1 MKPNPFSDAVH
12 LLAQPAWPTAVYWL
26 LIVGSIATALCAWRN
41 IPSQRSWRN
50 LGDWLCRIFI
60 GTMWWQQTLWKLPP
74 LYTDNP
80 SDPLN
85 SGLHY
90 WIVREGQSAA
100 IPLQAAFVNHIVLP
114 HFNLFAPVVYGLEVL
129 TAVSLILGIF
139 VRLWGW
145 IGALQV
151 LNLWLGLYNADGEW
165 PWTYFFLLVVMV
177 IFALH
182 RYGRSL
188 GVDALF
194 LERAT
199 SGRRSRME
207 TQRLLPSDCS
217 PGARAVTSFGSQST
231 RWRRLGR
238 QEPAHAES
246 N

>member
-1 MKPNPFSDAVH
+1 MKPNPLSDALHFLV
-12 LLAQPAWPTAVYWL
+12 QPAWTTVVYWL
-26 LIVGSIATALCAWRN
+26 LLLGSIAIALYTWRN

-50 LGDWLCRIFI
+50 VGDWLCRLLI

-90 WIVREGQSAA
+90 WMTREGQSAA
-100 IPLQAAFVNHIVLP
+100 IPLQADFVNHIVLP
-114 HFNLFAPVVYGLEVL
+114 NFYFFAPIVYGLEVL
-129 TAVSLILGIF
+129 TAVSLMLGLF

-151 LNLWLGLYNADGEW
+151 LNLWLGLYNAEGEW
-165 PWTYFFLLVVMV
+165 PWTYFFLLVLMV

-188 GVDALF
+188 GLDALI
-194 LERAT
+194 LERTASRRVRGG
-199 SGRRSRME
+199 SGG
-207 TQRLLPSDCS
+207 LSD
-217 PGARAVTSFGSQST
+217 
-231 RWRRLGR
+231 RWLNVL
-238 QEPAHAES
+238 S
-246 N
+246 

>member
-1 MKPNPFSDAVH
+1 MTPNPLSDALHFLVK
-12 LLAQPAWPTAVYWL
+12 PAWPSAIYGLL
-26 LIVGSIATALCAWRN
+26 LIGSIATALYAWRN

-50 LGDWLCRIFI
+50 VGDWLCRFFI

-90 WIVREGQSAA
+90 WMMREGQGAA
-100 IPLQAAFVNHIVLP
+100 FPLLANFVNHIVLP
-114 HFNLFAPVVYGLEVL
+114 SFYFFAPIVYTLEVL

-165 PWTYFFLLVVMV
+165 PWTYFFLLVLMV

-188 GVDALF
+188 GLDAIIR
-194 LERAT
+194 ERAA
-199 SGRRSRME
+199 S
-207 TQRLLPSDCS
+207 QRIKAGSATVSD
-217 PGARAVTSFGSQST
+217 
-231 RWRRLGR
+231 RWVNVLT
-238 QEPAHAES
+238 
-246 N
+246 